1 MIYGIAFGSN
11 LGQRL
16 DNLRQGAVLVK
27 QIADARIA
35 LASAVYETTPVD
47 CPDGSGAY
55 LNAVA
60 EIDANLEPH
69 ELQRV
74 LQGIE
79 TALGRPSER
88 ERNEPRSLDLDIL
101 YIEGT
106 TIHDDV
112 LQVPHPRMHQRRFVL
127 QPLSDIHP
135 DLVPIGCSLSVAS
148 MLGRLEDDPSAVVRV
163 ADESWARSQAT

>member
-16 DNLRQGAVLVK
+16 ENLRQGAAAV
-27 QIADARIA
+27 QQSASARI
-35 LASAVYETTPVD
+35 LASSPVYETAPVD

-60 EIDANLEPH
+60 EIDTNLEPH
-69 ELQRV
+69 ELQRA

-79 TALGRPSER
+79 AALGRPSER
-88 ERNEPRSLDLDIL
+88 ERNAPRSLDLDIL
-101 YIEGT
+101 YTEGL
-106 TIHDDV
+106 TIDDAV

-127 QPLSDIHP
+127 QPLSDIRRELIP
-135 DLVPIGCSLSVAS
+135 TGCSLSVAA
-148 MLGRLEDDPSAVVRV
+148 MLSLLEDDPLAVVRV
-163 ADESWARSQAT
+163 ADESWAQL